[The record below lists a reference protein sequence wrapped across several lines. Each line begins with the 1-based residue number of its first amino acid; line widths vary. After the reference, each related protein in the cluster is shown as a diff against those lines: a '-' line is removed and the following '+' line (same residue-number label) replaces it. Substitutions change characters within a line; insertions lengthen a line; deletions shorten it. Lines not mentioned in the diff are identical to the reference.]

1 MKEYS
6 ELINSFCKLEKEIK
20 KDEINSEIQ
29 ELLSVLHMLFIE
41 KGIDSS
47 MLLNHEMNDYK
58 TENNDD
64 DFLNSVYSYV
74 ISIKESLGRYL
85 DE

>member
-1 MKEYS
+1 
-6 ELINSFCKLEKEIK
+6 
-20 KDEINSEIQ
+20 
-29 ELLSVLHMLFIE
+29 
-41 KGIDSS
+41 
-47 MLLNHEMNDYK
+47 MLLHHEMNDYK
-58 TENNDD
+58 TENNED